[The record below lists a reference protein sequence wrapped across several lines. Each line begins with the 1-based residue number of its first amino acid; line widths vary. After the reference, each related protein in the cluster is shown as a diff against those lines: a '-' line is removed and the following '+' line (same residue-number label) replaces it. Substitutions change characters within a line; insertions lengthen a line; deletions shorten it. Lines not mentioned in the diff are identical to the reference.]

1 MKKVFIV
8 YASAGA
14 GHQKAAEALYE
25 YLKRTRPDLCLKLID
40 ILDYSNHIVK
50 FSYSKGY
57 IFLITKFPWA
67 WYLLY
72 RLSSFFANNY
82 FRLFSDYLACQPFVD
97 LLKKEKPDVV
107 VSTHFLTSGVL
118 SVFKKK
124 HPQYLMGQSTGDLI
138 PCHSRESGNPDSRD
152 SPVKPGNDRIPP
164 FSDRLPQDVFRLITI
179 ITDYTLHPYW
189 IGDGVDS
196 YIASCEYVKD
206 CLLTKKIQKD
216 KIKVYGIP
224 VKEKFYLPSD
234 RKTAAQKL
242 GVDPLKFT
250 ALIMTGAVGIGPI
263 KEIVQ
268 ALADDVQLLVICGK
282 NQRLFDRLTK
292 LNLANVKVYPLIDY
306 VDELMSV
313 SDVVLT
319 KAGGLTIS
327 ESLAKGL
334 PMIFFSS
341 IPGLETANEEVIC
354 ESGAGI
360 KGKSVE
366 EIKNTLF
373 SLKANPSLYQDT
385 KQKAINLRK
394 VTTLKDLSME
404 TSS

>member
-14 GHQKAAEALYE
+14 GHQKAAEAIYE
-25 YLKRTRPDLCLKLID
+25 YLNKTPTDLDLKLID

-50 FSYSKGY
+50 LSYSRGY
-57 IFLITKFPWA
+57 TFLITKLPWV
-67 WYLLY
+67 WYILY

-82 FRLFSDYLACQPFVD
+82 FRFLFDYLACQPFVD

-107 VSTHFLTSGVL
+107 ISTHFLTNSIFG
-118 SVFKKK
+118 VFKKK
-124 HPQYLMGQSTGDLI
+124 YPRHTFCP
-138 PCHSRESGNPDSRD
+138 
-152 SPVKPGNDRIPP
+152 
-164 FSDRLPQDVFRLITI
+164 ITI

-189 IGDGVDS
+189 IGEGVDT
-196 YIASCEYVKD
+196 YIASCDYTKD
-206 CLLTKKIQKD
+206 CLLRKGIIED

-242 GVDPLKFT
+242 GVDPVKFT

-263 KEIVQ
+263 EEIVQ
-268 ALADDVQLLVICGK
+268 ALAADVQLLVICGR
-282 NQRLFDRLTK
+282 NQKLFDRLTK
-292 LNLANVKVYPLIDY
+292 LNLANVKIYPLIDY

-341 IPGLETANEEVIC
+341 IPGLETANARVITNY
-354 ESGAGI
+354 GASFIAKTVTKI
-360 KGKSVE
+360 KEKVFFL
-366 EIKNTLF
+366 KNDPAF
-373 SLKANPSLYQDT
+373 Y
-385 KQKAINLRK
+385 QKAGQNLSRIQK
-394 VTTLKDLSME
+394 TDTLSKIAQEIGCLSPKSKSAKAP
-404 TSS
+404 SSFG

>member
-1 MKKVFIV
+1 MKKVLIV

-14 GHQKAAEALYE
+14 GHQKAAQALYE
-25 YLKRTRPDLCLKLID
+25 YLKKSRTDLDLKLID
-40 ILDYSNHIVK
+40 ILDYSTHIVK

-57 IFLITKFPWA
+57 IFLISKFPWV
-67 WYLLY
+67 WYVLY

-82 FRLFSDYLACQPFVD
+82 LRLFFDYLACQPLVN

-107 VSTHFLTSGVL
+107 VSTHFLTSSVL
-118 SVFKKK
+118 SIFKKK
-124 HPQYLMGQSTGDLI
+124 YPQ
-138 PCHSRESGNPDSRD
+138 C
-152 SPVKPGNDRIPP
+152 
-164 FSDRLPQDVFRLITI
+164 VFRLITI

-189 IGDGVDS
+189 IGEGVDI
-196 YIASCEYVKD
+196 YIASCDYVKD
-206 CLLTKKIQKD
+206 CLLIKRISED

-224 VKEKFYLPSD
+224 VREKFYLPAD
-234 RKTAAQKL
+234 RKIAAQKL
-242 GVDPLKFT
+242 GVDPERFT

-263 KEIVQ
+263 EEIVQ
-268 ALADDVQLLVICGK
+268 ALAEDVQLLVICGR
-282 NQRLFDRLTK
+282 NQKLFDRLTK
-292 LNLANVKVYPLIDY
+292 LDLVNVKIYPLIDY

-341 IPGLETANEEVIC
+341 IPGLESANEKVIC
-354 ESGAGI
+354 QSGAGI
-360 KGKSVE
+360 RIKSIE
-366 EIKNTLF
+366 EIKNAVLSFT
-373 SLKANPSLYQDT
+373 SNPAVYQDI
-385 KQKAINLRK
+385 KQKAAHLKK

-404 TSS
+404 IPY

>member
-25 YLKRTRPDLCLKLID
+25 YLKKTRLDLSLKLID
-40 ILDYSNHIVK
+40 ILDYSNCVVK
-50 FSYSKGY
+50 FLYSKGY

-82 FRLFSDYLACQPFVD
+82 FRLLSDYLACQPFVD

-107 VSTHFLTSGVL
+107 ISTHFLTSSVL
-118 SVFKKK
+118 SIFKKK
-124 HPQYLMGQSTGDLI
+124 YPQYA
-138 PCHSRESGNPDSRD
+138 
-152 SPVKPGNDRIPP
+152 
-164 FSDRLPQDVFRLITI
+164 FRLITI

-189 IGDGVDS
+189 IGEGVDT
-196 YIASCEYVKD
+196 YIASCDHVKD
-206 CLLTKKIQKD
+206 CLLTKGIIED

-224 VKEKFYLPSD
+224 VREKFYLPSD

-242 GVDPLKFT
+242 GVDPEKFT

-263 KEIVQ
+263 EEIVQ
-268 ALADDVQLLVICGK
+268 ALAGDIQLLVICGK
-282 NQRLFDRLTK
+282 NQKLFDRLTK
-292 LNLANVKVYPLIDY
+292 LNLMNVKIYPLIDY

-341 IPGLETANEEVIC
+341 IPGLETSNERVIC
-354 ESGAGI
+354 KSGAGI
-360 KGKSVE
+360 KVESVE
-366 EIKNTLF
+366 EIKNSLL
-373 SLKANPSLYQDT
+373 SLKSNSAAYQGI
-385 KQKAINLRK
+385 KQKVTHLKK
-394 VTTLKDLSME
+394 VATLKDLSME
-404 TSS
+404 IPS

>member
-25 YLKRTRPDLCLKLID
+25 YLKKSRTDLDLKLID
-40 ILDYSNHIVK
+40 ILDYSNYIVK

-57 IFLITKFPWA
+57 IFLITKLPWA

-82 FRLFSDYLACQPFVD
+82 FRLLSDYLACQPFVD

-107 VSTHFLTSGVL
+107 VSTHFLTSSVL
-118 SVFKKK
+118 SIFKKK
-124 HPQYLMGQSTGDLI
+124 HPQYT
-138 PCHSRESGNPDSRD
+138 
-152 SPVKPGNDRIPP
+152 
-164 FSDRLPQDVFRLITI
+164 FRLITI

-189 IGDGVDS
+189 IGEGVDT
-196 YIASCEYVKD
+196 YITSCEYVKD
-206 CLLTKKIQKD
+206 CLLTKGIRED
-216 KIKVYGIP
+216 KIKIYGIP

-234 RKTAAQKL
+234 RKTTAQKL
-242 GVDPLKFT
+242 EVDPAKFT

-263 KEIVQ
+263 EEIVQ
-268 ALADDVQLLVICGK
+268 ALAGDIQLLVICGR
-282 NQRLFDRLTK
+282 NQKLFDRLTS
-292 LNLANVKVYPLIDY
+292 LNFTNVKIYPLIDY

-341 IPGLETANEEVIC
+341 IPGLETANARVITNY
-354 ESGAGI
+354 GAGSTI
-360 KGKSVE
+360 KTIEQIKKST
-366 EIKNTLF
+366 IALKNKSISYNLN
-373 SLKANPSLYQDT
+373 A
-385 KQKAINLRK
+385 LRK
-394 VTTLKDLSME
+394 IKTLAKILSE
-404 TSS
+404 I

>member
-14 GHQKAAEALYE
+14 GHQKAAEALHE
-25 YLKRTRPDLCLKLID
+25 YLKNTRPDLSLKLID
-40 ILDYSNHIVK
+40 ILDYSNYLVK

-67 WYLLY
+67 WYAIY
-72 RLSSFFANNY
+72 RLSACFPDNY
-82 FRLFSDYLACQPFVD
+82 LRRFLDYLACQPFVN
-97 LLKKEKPDVV
+97 LLKKEKPDIIF
-107 VSTHFLTSGVL
+107 STHFLTSSVL
-118 SVFKKK
+118 SVYKKENPH
-124 HPQYLMGQSTGDLI
+124 HP
-138 PCHSRESGNPDSRD
+138 
-152 SPVKPGNDRIPP
+152 
-164 FSDRLPQDVFRLITI
+164 FRLITI

-196 YIASCEYVKD
+196 YIASCEYVKG

-234 RKTAAQKL
+234 RETAAQKL

-268 ALADDVQLLVICGK
+268 ALAADAQLLVICGR
-282 NQRLFDRLTK
+282 NQKLFDSLTG
-292 LNLANVKVYPLIDY
+292 LNLANVKIYPLIDY

-341 IPGLETANEEVIC
+341 IPGLETSNEKVIC
-354 ESGAGI
+354 ESGVGI
-360 KGKSVE
+360 KVESVE
-366 EIKNTLF
+366 KIKNTLF
-373 SLKANPSLYQDT
+373 SLKSNSASYQDI
-385 KQKAINLRK
+385 KQKLTYLKK

-404 TSS
+404 ISS

>member
-25 YLKRTRPDLCLKLID
+25 YLKKSRTDLDLKLID
-40 ILDYSNHIVK
+40 ILDYSNNIVK
-50 FSYSKGY
+50 LSYSKGY
-57 IFLITKFPWA
+57 IFLITKLPWV
-67 WYLLY
+67 WYILY

-82 FRLFSDYLACQPFVD
+82 FRLLFDYLACQPFVN

-107 VSTHFLTSGVL
+107 VSTHFLTSSVL
-118 SVFKKK
+118 SVFKKNY
-124 HPQYLMGQSTGDLI
+124 PQHT
-138 PCHSRESGNPDSRD
+138 
-152 SPVKPGNDRIPP
+152 
-164 FSDRLPQDVFRLITI
+164 FRLITI

-206 CLLTKKIQKD
+206 CLLTIGISVD

-224 VKEKFYLPSD
+224 VKEKFYLSSD
-234 RKTAAQKL
+234 RKATAQKL
-242 GVDPLKFT
+242 GVDPAKFP
-250 ALIMTGAVGIGPI
+250 ALTMTGAAGIGPI
-263 KEIVQ
+263 EEIVQ
-268 ALADDVQLLVICGK
+268 ALAEDVQLLVICGR
-282 NQRLFDRLTK
+282 NQKLFDRLTK
-292 LNLANVKVYPLIDY
+292 LNFGNVKTYPLIDY

-341 IPGLETANEEVIC
+341 IPGLETANARVITNYGVG
-354 ESGAGI
+354 STI
-360 KGKSVE
+360 KTIEQIKKSTLVLKNKS
-366 EIKNTLF
+366 ISYNLNALKKNNTLA
-373 SLKANPSLYQDT
+373 K
-385 KQKAINLRK
+385 I
-394 VTTLKDLSME
+394 LSE
-404 TSS
+404 ISNS

>member
-1 MKKVFIV
+1 VKKVFIV

-25 YLKRTRPDLCLKLID
+25 YLKKSRIDLDVKLID
-40 ILDYSNHIVK
+40 ILDYSNYIVK
-50 FSYSKGY
+50 FSYSNGY
-57 IFLITKFPWA
+57 IFLITKLPWV
-67 WYLLY
+67 WYILY
-72 RLSSFFANNY
+72 RLSSFFASNY
-82 FRLFSDYLACQPFVD
+82 FRLLSDYLACQPFVD

-107 VSTHFLTSGVL
+107 VSTHFLTSSVL
-118 SVFKKK
+118 SVSKKK
-124 HPQYLMGQSTGDLI
+124 YPQYA
-138 PCHSRESGNPDSRD
+138 
-152 SPVKPGNDRIPP
+152 
-164 FSDRLPQDVFRLITI
+164 FRLITI

-189 IGDGVDS
+189 IGPGVDT

-206 CLLTKKIQKD
+206 CLLTREIQKD
-216 KIKVYGIP
+216 KIKIYGIP

-242 GVDPLKFT
+242 GVNPAKFT

-263 KEIVQ
+263 EEIVQ

-313 SDVVLT
+313 SDIVLT

-404 TSS
+404 T

>member
-107 VSTHFLTSGVL
+107 VSTHFLTSSVL

-124 HPQYLMGQSTGDLI
+124 HPHCAF
-138 PCHSRESGNPDSRD
+138 P
-152 SPVKPGNDRIPP
+152 
-164 FSDRLPQDVFRLITI
+164 LITI

-189 IGDGVDS
+189 IGPGVDT

-206 CLLTKKIQKD
+206 CLLTREIQKD
-216 KIKVYGIP
+216 KIKIYGIP

-242 GVDPLKFT
+242 GVDPAKFT

-263 KEIVQ
+263 EEIVQ

-313 SDVVLT
+313 SDIVLT

-341 IPGLETANEEVIC
+341 IPGLETSNEKVIC
-354 ESGAGI
+354 ESGVGI
-360 KGKSVE
+360 KVESVE
-366 EIKNTLF
+366 KIKNTLF
-373 SLKANPSLYQDT
+373 SLKSNSASYQDI
-385 KQKAINLRK
+385 KQKLTYLKK

-404 TSS
+404 ISS